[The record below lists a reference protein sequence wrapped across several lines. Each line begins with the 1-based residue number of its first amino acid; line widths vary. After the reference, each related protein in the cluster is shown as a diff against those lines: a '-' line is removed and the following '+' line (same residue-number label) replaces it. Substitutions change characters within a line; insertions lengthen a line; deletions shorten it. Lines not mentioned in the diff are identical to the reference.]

1 MDTSNGYFNHSERIE
16 PSPNPTCFANCKG
29 MLELV
34 GIYNND
40 SKELGAN
47 YRKWALRYHPD
58 KGNGEKDFFSLVT
71 NCVKVC
77 VEHLEKR
84 QSTVAAA
91 GAAGYEAISFPTV
104 KENDRIRFENELGQ
118 TIHGIVVQLH
128 PQWSVDKTH
137 LVITKTT
144 QKWEPDLQS
153 RKMYVA
159 KETIKGLLRCK
170 HEGTNGHGSASSSS
184 SSPSSS
190 SSSPSSASVQGV
202 FEEVSWRELQPGD
215 KIHVQYVSLKDPS
228 TLQQVFGIFKSA
240 PTYSDVVEF
249 VKTDQSFAPSS
260 RAVTVIPLAGSM
272 CRFHRL
278 NGNNNNNNTVK
289 KRKL

>member
-1 MDTSNGYFNHSERIE
+1 MNTTNNESFE

-40 SKELGAN
+40 PKEMGSN

-58 KGNGEKDFFSLVT
+58 KGSGEKDFFSLVT
-71 NCVKVC
+71 NCVKMC

-84 QSTVAAA
+84 QSTAVVP
-91 GAAGYEAISFPTV
+91 GFEAIAFTMV
-104 KENDRIRFENELGQ
+104 KENDKIRFENELGQ
-118 TIHGIVVQLH
+118 TIHGIVTQLH
-128 PQWSVDKTH
+128 PQWSMDKTH

-144 QKWEPDLQS
+144 QRWEPDLQA
-153 RKMYVA
+153 RKIYVA
-159 KETIKGLLRCK
+159 KETINGLLRSK
-170 HEGTNGHGSASSSS
+170 NEAPMSGGSSTG
-184 SSPSSS
+184 
-190 SSSPSSASVQGV
+190 VQGV
-202 FEEVSWRELQPGD
+202 FEEVSWRDLHPGD

-228 TLQQVFGIFKSA
+228 SIQSVFGIFKSA

-249 VKTDQSFAPSS
+249 VKTDQTFAPSS

-272 CRFHRL
+272 CKFHRL
-278 NGNNNNNNTVK
+278 AVNNNTVK

>member
-1 MDTSNGYFNHSERIE
+1 
-16 PSPNPTCFANCKG
+16 

-40 SKELGAN
+40 AKELAAN

-71 NCVKVC
+71 NCVKMC
-77 VEHLEKR
+77 TEHLEKR
-84 QSTVAAA
+84 QGTTTALP
-91 GAAGYEAISFPTV
+91 GFEGISFPMV
-104 KENDRIRFENELGQ
+104 KENDRIRFENEVGQ
-118 TIHGIVVQLH
+118 TIYGIVTQLH

-153 RKMYVA
+153 RNIYVA
-159 KETIKGLLRCK
+159 KENIKGLIRAK
-170 HEGTNGHGSASSSS
+170 QEGTMRNSSGMASSG
-184 SSPSSS
+184 SSPS
-190 SSSPSSASVQGV
+190 VQVV
-202 FEEVSWRELQPGD
+202 FEEVSWRELHPGD
-215 KIHVQYVSLKDPS
+215 KIHVQYVSLKDPN
-228 TLQQVFGIFKSA
+228 TIQQVFGIFKSA

-260 RAVTVIPLAGSM
+260 RAVTVIPLTGSM
-272 CRFHRL
+272 CKFHRL
-278 NGNNNNNNTVK
+278 AVNNAVK